1 MTSEKSERC
10 SKLLHPYS
18 TRSKLL
24 GFMPQE
30 SWRMEESLTAQ
41 HIHTSRL
48 PETASCSN
56 ATTWGAVDL
65 SKGPKVRLCH
75 ATSSPARSRA

>member
-1 MTSEKSERC
+1 
-10 SKLLHPYS
+10 
-18 TRSKLL
+18 
-24 GFMPQE
+24 
-30 SWRMEESLTAQ
+30 MEESLTAQ

-65 SKGPKVRLCH
+65 FECPKVRLCH
-75 ATSSPARSRA
+75 ATSSPARAARD